1 MWFQLSLA
9 FLKFSR
15 LPNENLHNYADKSN
29 TALARFTIAN
39 TNDIIP
45 SALKSLYLFRTRTN
59 AMKQGSSINIKYRLI
74 EKLVKT
80 EDQELLKQVESI
92 LDGKAYWESLPYEVK
107 EAIDQSVAEGEEG
120 KLEDH
125 ESVIKDYR
133 RSYVSRD
140 EIER

>member
-1 MWFQLSLA
+1 
-9 FLKFSR
+9 
-15 LPNENLHNYADKSN
+15 
-29 TALARFTIAN
+29 
-39 TNDIIP
+39 
-45 SALKSLYLFRTRTN
+45 
-59 AMKQGSSINIKYRLI
+59 MKQGSAINIKYRLI

-107 EAIDQSVAEGEEG
+107 EVIDQSVAEGEEG

-133 RSYVSRD
+133 KKHL
-140 EIER
+140 